1 LSLRSYEEEE
11 LVYSAVQNYLNENK
25 ILDKSNVISYI
36 NSYFAKA
43 SINIS
48 VKGIIK
54 HLESLVEKKRIV
66 EGSKL
71 TKVKVL
77 RNSSR
82 KKIHDFII
90 ENPGV
95 YYNKIVKDLKLSNH
109 VVYWHTSI
117 LLKFGLIKTTKI
129 ENHDIFFNY
138 KLKQDEVKKY
148 YFSAIKEKSRKMLKF
163 LKNYEL
169 GITGLKLAS
178 ILQIHPKTVK
188 KYLIYLEEVGLVE
201 KKKVSAK
208 KTLYF
213 YKDY

>member
-1 LSLRSYEEEE
+1 VSLRSYEEEE
-11 LVYSAVQNYLNENK
+11 MVYTAVQNYLNENK

-48 VKGIIK
+48 VKGITK

-71 TKVKVL
+71 IKANVL

-82 KKIHDFII
+82 KKIYEFI
-90 ENPGV
+90 NVYPGV
-95 YYNKIVKDLKLSNH
+95 YYNKIVKGLKLSNH

-117 LLKFGLIKTTKI
+117 LLKFGFIKTTKI
-129 ENHDIFFNY
+129 ENHEIFFNS
-138 KLKQDEVKKY
+138 KLEKDEVKRH
-148 YFSAIKEKSRKMLKF
+148 YFSTIKEKSKKILNY

-169 GITGLKLAS
+169 GVTQLKLS
-178 ILQIHPKTVK
+178 STLQIHPKTVK
-188 KYLIYLEEVGLVE
+188 KYLLYLEEIGMVE

-213 YKDY
+213 YTQY

>member
-1 LSLRSYEEEE
+1 MSLRSSEEEE
-11 LVYSAVQNYLNENK
+11 MVYNAIQNYLNENK
-25 ILDKSNVISYI
+25 ILEKSNVISYI

-71 TKVKVL
+71 TEANVF
-77 RNSSR
+77 RNSRR
-82 KKIHDFII
+82 KKIYDFIN

-109 VVYWHTSI
+109 VVYWHISI
-117 LLKFGLIKTTKI
+117 LLKFGFIKTTKI
-129 ENHDIFFNY
+129 ENHEIFFNS
-138 KLKQDEVKKY
+138 KLNQDEVKKY
-148 YFSAIKEKSRKMLKF
+148 YFSTIKEKSKKMLNF

-178 ILQIHPKTVK
+178 ILHFHPKTVK
-188 KYLIYLEEVGLVE
+188 KYLIYLEELGLVE

-213 YKDY
+213 YNGY